1 MPPSVLVLQ
10 HGAPGGIG
18 RFELL
23 LQRALELGG
32 SSADAV
38 GVISRRRPQRRFVEA
53 AQPSQAKFVVV
64 GNPLLYALRSAW
76 KVVVAHPDVIVYTHI
91 NLARLQLVFR
101 WLRPGARTVLVTYGI
116 EIWQPL
122 SWARR
127 FALRRCSQIVTLT
140 RFVANTLE
148 AAHGQRH
155 APIAV
160 VPPGLSDEWTA
171 AVVPRREP
179 TSDAIVLTVCRL
191 SGTEREKGVDR
202 IVEAFPQILRR
213 VPLAQLRIVGDGSDR
228 PRLER
233 LSASLGVE
241 HRVHFLGAVDDAAL
255 KELYA
260 TSDIF
265 ALPSVQEGFG
275 LVYLEAMA
283 HGLPCVVAADTA
295 GAEVVEAD
303 VTGLGVRPGDVDQL
317 ADAIASLLNDRERWV
332 RMNRA
337 ASACFQ
343 ERYRE
348 AAFGRR
354 LRGVVLGV
362 D

>member
-1 MPPSVLVLQ
+1 MPPRVLVLQ

-32 SSADAV
+32 SSADEV
-38 GVISRRRPQRRFVEA
+38 GTISRHRPQRRFVEA
-53 AQPSQAKFVVV
+53 TQPSDGKFVVV
-64 GNPLLYALRSAW
+64 RNPLLYALRSSWEAI
-76 KVVVAHPDVIVYTHI
+76 VSHPDVIVYTHI
-91 NLARLQLVFR
+91 NLARLQVAFR
-101 WLRPGARTVLVTYGI
+101 LLRPGARTVLLTYGI

-148 AAHGQRH
+148 AAQGQRH

-160 VPPGLSDEWTA
+160 IPPGLSDEWTA
-171 AVVPRREP
+171 AVVPRRER
-179 TSDAIVLTVCRL
+179 SSEAVVLTVCRL
-191 SGTEREKGVDR
+191 SATDRGKGVDR
-202 IVEAFPQILRR
+202 IIEAFPQVLRR
-213 VPLAQLRIVGDGSDR
+213 IPVAQLRIVGDGSDR
-228 PRLER
+228 SRLER
-233 LSASLGVE
+233 LAISLGVE
-241 HRVHFLGAVDDAAL
+241 HRVQFHGAIDDAAL

-260 TSDIF
+260 TSDVF

-295 GAEVVEAD
+295 GAEVVEAG
-303 VTGLGVRPGDVDQL
+303 VTGLSVRPGDVDQL
-317 ADAIASLLNDRERWV
+317 ADSIASLLDDHERWV
-332 RMNRA
+332 RMSRA

-354 LRGVVLGV
+354 LRSIVLGV
-362 D
+362 G